1 MKKIISYYYIFLEI
15 ILFLFFCLEDESIFI
30 SGILYH
36 FGMIIFVGVSIFIT
50 IKFNDILKFKRT
62 FYITLIIYFLVLNNI
77 YLFLLLIFLFF
88 AILLL
93 NYKNKIICYTFAFI
107 STVVCLVLPI
117 TIIFILSKC
126 INVNISYNPIRNMAY
141 DEYYYEC
148 GKYDIFYYSAGA
160 TDSFH
165 FAVMKKHNYVKIGN
179 LLGIISDK
187 QVGDT
192 IEEYNN
198 IKKENICKK
207 KH

>member
-1 MKKIISYYYIFLEI
+1 MKKIVSYYYIFLEI
-15 ILFLFFCLEDESIFI
+15 ILFLFFYLEDESIFI

-36 FGMIIFVGVSIFIT
+36 FGMIVFVGVSIFIT

-107 STVVCLVLPI
+107 SIMACLVLPI

-141 DEYYYEC
+141 DKYYYEC

-179 LLGIISDK
+179 LLKITSDK

-198 IKKENICKK
+198 IKKKNICKK